1 MMAADRH
8 LEVRRMIC
16 FLFKTIMYVVKP
28 RDDFF
33 DPLLN
38 ALIQQIQNENEM
50 IRLKSFS
57 ALSTVL
63 VQ

>member
-8 LEVRRMIC
+8 PKVRQMIC
-16 FLFKTIMYVVKP
+16 LVFKTIMYVVKP
-28 RDDFF
+28 REDFF
-33 DPLLN
+33 DPFLN

-50 IRLKSFS
+50 IQLKSFS
-57 ALSTVL
+57 ALSTVV